1 MDYADFLAFLR
12 RIADPILHKMMNLSP
27 MEGDEAGQ
35 STADSFQPGSPLHD
49 LFDLSRILY
58 CARLM
63 EADVDCL
70 FLRDK
75 DDDDDETASDTRQLS
90 LEGMLVDEVRNLST
104 FIAVLDGVVEKY
116 MLTFWRAINGA
127 R

>member
-1 MDYADFLAFLR
+1 MDYADFLDFLL
-12 RIADPILHKMMNLSP
+12 RIAEPILRKMMNLSP
-27 MEGDEAGQ
+27 MEADGARK

-75 DDDDDETASDTRQLS
+75 DDDDETASDTRQS
-90 LEGMLVDEVRNLST
+90 SSEGVLVDDARNLST
-104 FIAVLDGVVEKY
+104 LITVLDGVIEKY
-116 MLTFWRAINGA
+116 ILTF
-127 R
+127 